1 MVTFSHELERCEVVL
16 ERAQAALAITHAKTE
31 KALAEILG
39 RAQAALAITH
49 AKTEKALAEIL
60 GRARADLAE
69 EMERISGRTG

>member
-39 RAQAALAITH
+39 RA
-49 AKTEKALAEIL
+49 
-60 GRARADLAE
+60 RADLAE